1 MKNLIIAILIIP
13 FLSFSQVFIFDNTNL
28 EWDLKQMSVSGDF
41 DGLIFDGNLNKQSI
55 NIKGSIR
62 DYYVIENNNG
72 AFAMTYLLPPSTI
85 REKSYISKVYVSNS
99 TLKDLTKAI
108 RKNKF
113 SKVSMKFSGDR
124 VAIFN
129 KEILLKKQMER
140 EEKELKIKA
149 ANEQLQKN
157 INEYG
162 GVYKV
167 KIYKSSGITFD
178 NQFGK
183 LYITEQGMTLKT
195 EIPTMERISGSF
207 SIPITNKIEEGMFAG
222 NLGKGTL
229 IYDNFILS
237 INEDST
243 VAGLTLATNNYRTMD
258 TTTLIIVE
266 KISELQEN

>member
-1 MKNLIIAILIIP
+1 MKNLIIAIFIAPL
-13 FLSFSQVFIFDNTNL
+13 LSFSQVFIFDNTNL
-28 EWDLKQMSVSGDF
+28 EWDFKQMSLSGDF
-41 DGLIFDGNLNKQSI
+41 NGLIFEGNLNKQAI
-55 NIKGSIR
+55 NTKGYSK
-62 DYYVIENNNG
+62 DYYVIENDNG
-72 AFAMTYLLPPSTI
+72 AFAMTYLLTPSTT
-85 REKSYISKVYVSNS
+85 REKSYISKVYISNS

-108 RKNKF
+108 KKDNF
-113 SKVSMKFSGDR
+113 SKISMKFSGER
-124 VAIFN
+124 VAILN
-129 KEILLKKQMER
+129 KEIFMKKQLER
-140 EEKELKIKA
+140 EEKELKLKA

-157 INEYG
+157 IKEYG

-207 SIPITNKIEEGMFAG
+207 SIPITNKIEERMFAG

-229 IYDNFILS
+229 IYDNFTLS

-243 VAGLTLATNNYRTMD
+243 AAGLTLATNNYRTMD

-266 KISELQEN
+266 KISELQ